1 MTLADTLHGPVR
13 PGRWRAPDPTQTLP
27 QVHRTPSPSTESKVA
42 GRSTSCRRADWT
54 EPLAARNLLLGP
66 QGLGSQVVMSDAL
79 PGDEL
84 DVRPD
89 PSGSGW
95 GRPAGSGPV
104 GRFAPAKLRRSCCC
118 APSRRRRSR
127 AGARGPG
134 PHTYGPAGRPR
145 DYSFDATIERIMERA
160 DERDLRAEHR
170 DRLAEDRDSAADLR
184 GDGGEEAHIDRGS
197 AARDREL
204 SARDRERAARDR
216 KALRSAY
223 KLARRP
229 SGTAT
234 SEQNPERPRG
244 SDDDAQRETDA

>member
-79 PGDEL
+79 RGDES

-145 DYSFDATIERIMERA
+145 DYSLGRGSCMREDPARVPVEICPEPMQVCPTLLLFAPTAGGIGRWRPNPRSANAAPTSVTAWLMIATGSPTSVTRRLTRA
-160 DERDLRAEHR
+160 TPTGRLRFRRDDLYADGLRAYRHR
-170 DRLAEDRDSAADLR
+170 
-184 GDGGEEAHIDRGS
+184 HV
-197 AARDREL
+197 
-204 SARDRERAARDR
+204 
-216 KALRSAY
+216 
-223 KLARRP
+223 
-229 SGTAT
+229 
-234 SEQNPERPRG
+234 
-244 SDDDAQRETDA
+244 